1 MAVKKLVKPK
11 NLNIDIKP
19 SPRQYELW
27 KCLQPECP
35 DCGGEVK
42 NVFIGIDSHG
52 NRKYVPE
59 CSGCHSRNI
68 PQMILG
74 GGAAGGGKAEEL
86 TAQVCTPY
94 GFKQV
99 GELRVGDR
107 ITSATTGGIQT
118 IIQLHPI
125 ETHEYYRVHFIDGT
139 SIECSEGHLWQLHQ
153 SRKQTKRKDEDGNRL
168 NERVWE
174 TRQIYQWME
183 NKKSG
188 MYKGCHLIIPLC
200 APVKFAMSS
209 ATARRAI
216 IDPYTLGFLIGDGCM
231 TNSVISRGYVNFV
244 TMDQEI
250 VDRII
255 AAGYNVGLPK
265 PHGQSKAIRYDVR
278 DKRMIDGLKRLGL
291 TGHWAGDKF
300 IPDLFK
306 YSTIEERKELLQG
319 MIDSDG
325 YVDDR
330 GHISYT
336 TISPQLADDV
346 AFVVR
351 SLGGKATITKG
362 EASYKDD
369 EGNKVMCNDAYTVFI
384 MTKFDPEI
392 VGIKRKKDRA
402 RYEFNGGNS
411 ELGKRIV
418 DIEPI
423 GKRTGRCITVD
434 EPCGLYLT
442 DNFTVT
448 HNSYIGSTWLCSS
461 CIRFPNL
468 RMGLVRKQLKDI
480 KNSTLVTIKK
490 VLTGWGLVEDVN
502 YSINNLTN
510 IITFWNG
517 SEILMMEL
525 ADLPSDADFSR
536 VGSLELSGVMVEEGS
551 EISERAAD
559 TIFSRIR
566 WQLDKSFK
574 VPKMFIGTNPAP
586 CWLRSRFVQ
595 DDDGNPV
602 ECRDNERFIRFSV
615 WDNPDDDFR
624 RTYEA
629 SLNRIKDNATRERLL
644 YGNWDFSEPNSMAVY
659 SKFKGERHL
668 DSNVK
673 EKYYNPLNPV
683 IVSIDF
689 NVAPH
694 MSSLVAQIDYDNKYI
709 YVFSEVLGLPRNPEK
724 EESIPENNTP
734 AFSKK
739 LKQYLLGWKHI
750 GGVVVTGDP
759 SGKQRSTT
767 SEDGVNNYSIIA
779 DALGQKALRP
789 TIKLFNKQPPQKTR
803 CEFVNDIFENY
814 HGWTILI
821 DNKCRKLIEDLVYQP
836 KNEDGTKSKKK
847 VTDPKTGVKY
857 EKYGHLSDCL
867 DYLLC
872 YFLKESY
879 NSFIVGNADMNK
891 VVSAP
896 AEYSVFNY

>member
-1 MAVKKLVKPK
+1 MAVKKLIQPK
-11 NLNIDIKP
+11 HLNIDIKP

-42 NVFIGIDSHG
+42 NTFIGIDEHG
-52 NRKYVPE
+52 NRKFVPE
-59 CSGCHSRNI
+59 CSGCGSRNI

-99 GELRVGDR
+99 GELRVGDK

-125 ETHEYYRVHFIDGT
+125 ETHEYYRLHFIDGT
-139 SIECSEGHLWQLHQ
+139 FVECSEGHLWQLHQ
-153 SRKQTKRKDEDGNRL
+153 SRKQTKRKDEDGNRM

-188 MYKGCHLIIPLC
+188 MYKGCNLIIPLC

-216 IDPYTLGFLIGDGCM
+216 IDPYTLGFLI
-231 TNSVISRGYVNFV
+231 NRNYVDFV

-250 VDRII
+250 VDRIT
-255 AAGYNVGLPK
+255 AAGYDVGLPK
-265 PHGQSKAIRYDVR
+265 KHGESKAVRYHIRDNKV
-278 DKRMIDGLKRLGL
+278 IDGLKRLGL
-291 TGHWAGDKF
+291 TGHWAGNKF
-300 IPDLFK
+300 IPELFK

-319 MIDSDG
+319 LIDSDG
-325 YVDDR
+325 YVDER

-336 TISPQLADDV
+336 SISEKLAEDV

-362 EASYKDD
+362 EAAYKDD

-392 VGIKRKKDRA
+392 VGIKRKKDRC

-423 GKRTGRCITVD
+423 GKKTGRCITVD
-434 EPCGLYLT
+434 EPSGLYVT

-448 HNSYIGSTWLCSS
+448 HNSYLGSMWLCSS
-461 CIRFPNL
+461 CIRFPNA
-468 RMGLVRKQLKDI
+468 RMALVRKQLKDI
-480 KNSTLVTIKK
+480 KNSTLITIKK
-490 VLTGWGLVEDVN
+490 VLGEWGLVEDVN

-510 IITFWNG
+510 VITFWNG

-536 VGSLELSGVMVEEGS
+536 VGSLELSGVMVEEAT

-574 VPKMFIGTNPAP
+574 VPKMFLGCNPAP
-586 CWLRSRFVQ
+586 CWLRNRFVQ
-595 DDDGNPV
+595 DDEGNPV

-615 WDNPDDDFR
+615 WDNPDDEFR

-644 YGNWDFSEPNSMAVY
+644 YGNWDFSEPNSMAIY
-659 SKFKGERHL
+659 NKFNGDRHL
-668 DSNVK
+668 ESDVK
-673 EKYYNPLNPV
+673 GKYYNPLKPV
-683 IVSIDF
+683 IVSVDF

-694 MSSLVAQIDYDNKYI
+694 MSSIVSQIDYENKRVYI
-709 YVFSEVLGLPRNPEK
+709 FSEVLGLPK
-724 EESIPENNTP
+724 DKENNTP
-734 AFSKK
+734 AFAKK
-739 LKQYLLGWKHI
+739 LKKYLIDWKHM
-750 GGVVVTGDP
+750 GGVNITGDP

-767 SEDGVNNYSIIA
+767 SEDGVNNYTIIS
-779 DALGQKALRP
+779 DALGENALRP
-789 TIKLFNKQPPQKTR
+789 TIKLFRKQPPQKTR
-803 CEFVNDIFENY
+803 CEFVNDLFDFY
-814 HGWTILI
+814 DGWSIII
-821 DNKCRKLIEDLVYQP
+821 DKNCRRLIEDLIFQP

-847 VTDPKTGVKY
+847 VTDPKTQTKY

-872 YFLKESY
+872 FFLKESY
-879 NSFIVGNADMNK
+879 NTFISGNEDIDKIAS
-891 VVSAP
+891 VP
-896 AEYSVFNY
+896 AAYTGFNY

>member
-1 MAVKKLVKPK
+1 MAVKKLIQPK
-11 NLNIDIKP
+11 HLNIDIKP

-42 NVFIGIDSHG
+42 NTFIGIDEHG
-52 NRKYVPE
+52 NRKFVPE
-59 CSGCHSRNI
+59 CSGCGSRNI

-74 GGAAGGGKAEEL
+74 GGAAGGGKGMKL
-86 TAQVCTPY
+86 TDSILTPY
-94 GFKQV
+94 GFR
-99 GELRVGDR
+99 ELGGLSAGDK
-107 ITSATTGGIQT
+107 IISATTGGMQT
-118 IIQLHPI
+118 IKFMHPI
-125 ETHEYYRVHFIDGT
+125 EERDYYRVHFIDGT
-139 SIECSEGHLWQLHQ
+139 YTDCSDNHLWQLHQ
-153 SRKQTKRKDEDGNRL
+153 SKKRSKRTNEDGEQMKERLWYATEMFEWMNR
-168 NERVWE
+168 
-174 TRQIYQWME
+174 
-183 NKKSG
+183 KKEG

-200 APVKFAMSS
+200 APVKFAIGNP
-209 ATARRAI
+209 TQRRAL
-216 IDPYTLGFLIGDGCM
+216 IDPYVLGALIGDGCFGKSYM
-231 TNSVISRGYVNFV
+231 DANAVGLASA
-244 TMDQEI
+244 DQEI
-250 VDRII
+250 VDRFI
-255 AAGYNVGLPK
+255 AAGIDMSRCYNVSNG
-265 PHGQSKAIRYDVR
+265 SKCNSYIIK
-278 DKRMIDGLKRLGL
+278 DKGVIEAVKKLGL
-291 TGHWAGDKF
+291 AGHLAIDKF
-300 IPDLFK
+300 IPERFK
-306 YSTIEERKELLQG
+306 YSSIEERKELLQG
-319 MIDSDG
+319 LCDTDG

-330 GHISYT
+330 GHMSYT
-336 TISPQLADDV
+336 SISSRLAEDV

-369 EGNKVMCNDAYTVFI
+369 EGNKVICNDAYTVYI
-384 MTKFDPEI
+384 MTKFDPEL
-392 VGIKRKKDRA
+392 VNLKRKKDRC

-411 ELGKRIV
+411 ELGKRII
-418 DIEPI
+418 DIEYI
-423 GKRTGRCITVD
+423 GKHVGRCITVD
-434 EPCGLYLT
+434 EPSGLFVT

-490 VLTGWGLVEDVN
+490 VLTGWGLIEDVN

-510 IITFWNG
+510 IISFWNG

-536 VGSLELSGVMVEEGS
+536 IGSLELSGVMVEEGS

-586 CWLRSRFVQ
+586 CWLRNRFVQ
-595 DDDGNPV
+595 DDEGNPV

-615 WDNPDDDFR
+615 WDNPDDEFR

-644 YGNWDFSEPNSMAVY
+644 YGNWDFSEPNSMAIY
-659 SKFKGERHL
+659 NKFNGDRHL
-668 DSNVK
+668 ESDVK
-673 EKYYNPLNPV
+673 GKYYNPLKPV
-683 IVSIDF
+683 IVSVDF

-694 MSSLVAQIDYDNKYI
+694 MSSIVSQIDYENKRVYI
-709 YVFSEVLGLPRNPEK
+709 FSEVLGLPK
-724 EESIPENNTP
+724 DKENNTP
-734 AFSKK
+734 AFAKK
-739 LKQYLLGWKHI
+739 LKKYLIDWKHM
-750 GGVVVTGDP
+750 GGVNITGDP

-767 SEDGVNNYSIIA
+767 SEDGVNNYTIIS
-779 DALGQKALRP
+779 DALGENALRP
-789 TIKLFNKQPPQKTR
+789 TIKLFRKQPPQKTR
-803 CEFVNDIFENY
+803 CEFVNDLFDFY
-814 HGWTILI
+814 DGWSIII
-821 DNKCRKLIEDLVYQP
+821 DKNCRRLIEDLIFQP

-847 VTDPKTGVKY
+847 VTDPKTQTKY

-872 YFLKESY
+872 FFLKESY
-879 NSFIVGNADMNK
+879 NTFISGNEDIDKIAS
-891 VVSAP
+891 VP
-896 AEYSVFNY
+896 AAYTGFNY

>member
-1 MAVKKLVKPK
+1 MAVKKLIQPK
-11 NLNIDIKP
+11 HLNIDIKP

-42 NVFIGIDSHG
+42 NTFIGIDEHG
-52 NRKYVPE
+52 NRKFVPE
-59 CSGCHSRNI
+59 CSGCGSRNI

-99 GELRVGDR
+99 GELRVGDK

-125 ETHEYYRVHFIDGT
+125 ETHEYYRLHFIDGT
-139 SIECSEGHLWQLHQ
+139 FVECSEGHLWQLHQ
-153 SRKQTKRKDEDGNRL
+153 SRKQTKRKDEDGNRM

-188 MYKGCHLIIPLC
+188 MYKGCNLIIPLC

-216 IDPYTLGFLIGDGCM
+216 IDPYTLGFLI
-231 TNSVISRGYVNFV
+231 NRNYVDFV

-250 VDRII
+250 VDRIT
-255 AAGYNVGLPK
+255 AAGYDVGLPK
-265 PHGQSKAIRYDVR
+265 KHGESKAVRYHIRDNKV
-278 DKRMIDGLKRLGL
+278 IDGLKRLGL
-291 TGHWAGDKF
+291 TGHWAGNKF
-300 IPDLFK
+300 IPELFK

-319 MIDSDG
+319 LIDSDG
-325 YVDDR
+325 YVDER

-336 TISPQLADDV
+336 SISEKLAEDV

-362 EASYKDD
+362 EAAYKDD

-392 VGIKRKKDRA
+392 VGIKRKKDRC

-411 ELGKRIV
+411 ELGKRII

-423 GKRTGRCITVD
+423 GKKTGRCITVD
-434 EPCGLYLT
+434 EPSGLYVT

-448 HNSYIGSTWLCSS
+448 HNSYLGSMWLCSS
-461 CIRFPNL
+461 CIRFPNA
-468 RMGLVRKQLKDI
+468 RMALVRKQLKDI
-480 KNSTLVTIKK
+480 KNSTLITIKK
-490 VLTGWGLVEDVN
+490 VLGEWGLVEDVN

-510 IITFWNG
+510 VITFWNG

-536 VGSLELSGVMVEEGS
+536 VGSLELSGVMVEEAT

-574 VPKMFIGTNPAP
+574 VPKMFLGCNPAP
-586 CWLRSRFVQ
+586 CWLRNRFVQ
-595 DDDGNPV
+595 DDEGNPV

-615 WDNPDDDFR
+615 WDNPDDEFR

-644 YGNWDFSEPNSMAVY
+644 YGNWDFSEPNSMAIY
-659 SKFKGERHL
+659 NKFNGDRHL
-668 DSNVK
+668 ESDVK
-673 EKYYNPLNPV
+673 GKYYNPLKPV
-683 IVSIDF
+683 IVSVDF

-694 MSSLVAQIDYDNKYI
+694 MSSIVSQIDYENKRVYI
-709 YVFSEVLGLPRNPEK
+709 FSEVLGLPK
-724 EESIPENNTP
+724 DKENNTP
-734 AFSKK
+734 AFAKK
-739 LKQYLLGWKHI
+739 LKKYLIDWKHM
-750 GGVVVTGDP
+750 GGVNITGDP

-767 SEDGVNNYSIIA
+767 SEDGVNNYTIIS
-779 DALGQKALRP
+779 DALGENALRP
-789 TIKLFNKQPPQKTR
+789 TIKLFRKQPPQKTR
-803 CEFVNDIFENY
+803 CEFVNDLFDFY
-814 HGWTILI
+814 DGWSIII
-821 DNKCRKLIEDLVYQP
+821 DKNCRRLIEDLIFQP

-847 VTDPKTGVKY
+847 VTDPKTQTKY

-872 YFLKESY
+872 FFLKESY
-879 NSFIVGNADMNK
+879 NTFISGNEDIDKIAS
-891 VVSAP
+891 VP
-896 AEYSVFNY
+896 AAYTGFNY